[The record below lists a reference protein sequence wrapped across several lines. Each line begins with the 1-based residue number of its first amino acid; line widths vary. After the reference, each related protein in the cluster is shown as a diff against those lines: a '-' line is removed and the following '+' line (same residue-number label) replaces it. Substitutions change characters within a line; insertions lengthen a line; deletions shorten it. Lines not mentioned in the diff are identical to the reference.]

1 MKNSKLQGVVEYI
14 IILSIIIIIVMGA
27 LVLYMRSSSNIKIGN
42 INNLLAIAYFS
53 GRNGSYICNA
63 TELESSC
70 YEILLTNP
78 LPKYPIYNLSYWSKQ
93 DENSNYSFE
102 LKKDN
107 YILSLNSPCKN
118 QFSNGSSFQSKLD
131 NFYNINY
138 IGKIHGYYAYIIN
151 AHASLNQTP
160 AFVSGLSI
168 EEYMPNLLGGIK
180 NSTYILPL
188 STGVLPIN
196 IYKNTTSLLYI
207 IPEETVEGYSC
218 LNLKGSKNA
227 ISILYVVE
235 KGLIENDSISF
246 KETFKNQTIRTES
259 YKITSSNSSTFL
271 INDLNSPPEETFLN
285 ISAKTSNGKIVGT
298 KNITTLDNGTVNV
311 NFAQPLFSIEVFA
324 KESTIGPFIIQL
336 PNNVSISH
344 LLVTTNGAYLNN
356 SSVIDPTYIASIS
369 GNVVA
374 LFVKNETNELFLNF
388 MNTSELSSHG
398 PTGEAPNMS
407 VPYGYYD
414 DGSIVFQQYNNF
426 SNQTNQIIY
435 PFQPGWF
442 DLLNSTNLY
451 FDKSNYFWI
460 FNNSNFLTNGNQTL
474 NVQYKN
480 GMHIYPATGKWF
492 GNLYLPVITG
502 EYYILGGFYPTNGS
516 LNVGLSEVAPFPFS
530 NYNNTNDSFWT
541 YGSFARGSCGNL
553 SYFHSTSPNLT
564 CTSQDNQFYLNT
576 NKGINTFGIFTT
588 EGIFGKIT
596 FPLSNESYESI
607 FYPFIGY
614 FTIEDE
620 NSTPVFYYLIS
631 TNKPVQSEICSN
643 YTSTTTIQCK
653 KLVTQ
658 YV

>member
-1 MKNSKLQGVVEYI
+1 MINSKLQGAVEYI
-14 IILSIIIIIVMGA
+14 IVLSIVIIVVMVA
-27 LVLYMRSSSNIKIGN
+27 LVSYMHSSSNVKIGN

-78 LPKYPIYNLSYWSKQ
+78 LPKYPVYNLSYWSKQ
-93 DENSNYSFE
+93 DENSNYTFE
-102 LKKDN
+102 NKKDN
-107 YILSLNSPCKN
+107 YILTLNSPCKN

-218 LNLKGSKNA
+218 PNLKGSKSA
-227 ISILYVVE
+227 TSILYVVE
-235 KGLIENDSISF
+235 KGLIANDYISF
-246 KETFKNQTIRTES
+246 KETFENKTIKTES
-259 YKITSSNSSTFL
+259 YAITSSNSSTFL
-271 INDLNSPPEETFLN
+271 INDLNSQPEKILLN
-285 ISAKTSNGKIVGT
+285 ITATSSNGKIIGI
-298 KNITTLDNGTVNV
+298 KNITALDNGTLYV
-311 NFAQPLFSIEVFA
+311 NFTQPLFTIEVFA
-324 KESTIGPFIIQL
+324 DEKTIGPFIITL
-336 PNNVSISH
+336 PNNVFLSH
-344 LLVTTNGAYLNN
+344 LLVTTNGAYVNN
-356 SSVIDPTYIASIS
+356 SSSIDPAYIASVS
-369 GNVVA
+369 GNVIA
-374 LFVKNETNELFLNF
+374 LFVKNETSKLFLNF
-388 MNTSELSSHG
+388 MDTSELSSHG

-414 DGSIVFQQYNNF
+414 DGSVVFQQYNNF

-442 DLLNSTNLY
+442 NWLNSTNLY
-451 FDKSNYFWI
+451 FDNSNYFWI
-460 FNNSNFLTNGNQTL
+460 FNNRNFSTNGNQTL
-474 NVQYKN
+474 NVQYKD
-480 GMHIYPATGKWF
+480 GMYIYPTSNKWF
-492 GNLYLPVITG
+492 GNLYLPIISG
-502 EYYILGGFYPTNGS
+502 EYYILGGFYPTDGS
-516 LNVGLSEVAPFPFS
+516 LNVGLSEIIPLPFS
-530 NYNNTNDSFWT
+530 NYNSTNDSFWT
-541 YGSFARGSCGNL
+541 YGSFARGACGNL
-553 SYFHSTSPNLT
+553 SYFHATAPNLT
-564 CTSQDNQFYLNT
+564 CTSQDNPFYLNA

-588 EGIFGKIT
+588 EGVFGKIS

-631 TNKPVQSEICSN
+631 TNKPVQTEICSN
-643 YTSTTTIQCK
+643 YTSPTTIQCE
-653 KLVTQ
+653 KLSAQ